1 MILNQTLTDVLIF
14 VVYCKYPAWES
25 NLKIPNDN
33 HDSPNTYFMI
43 FLTGARKV
51 QFRNNWDFKGHTLAD
66 SMYCP
71 AVE

>member
-33 HDSPNTYFMI
+33 HDSPSTFNAAFTI
-43 FLTGARKV
+43 SLTGDQKSTV
-51 QFRNNWDFKGHTLAD
+51 PQQLGL
-66 SMYCP
+66 
-71 AVE
+71 